1 MLSRSELLSPS
12 PPAMPAPLLE
22 ESRFQ
27 SGSAFQ
33 SQGPVLRLLG
43 SAFRLGPPFPS
54 ELALLGSEP
63 AFRSGSPFPLVY
75 QLGERRV
82 PLGGGGGP
90 PGAAGRGLGGPVL

>member
-1 MLSRSELLSPS
+1 MLSRAELLSPS

-43 SAFRLGPPFPS
+43 SAFQSGPLFPS
-54 ELALLGSEP
+54 ELALLGSGP
-63 AFRSGSPFPLVY
+63 MFQWGSPFPLAY
-75 QLGERRV
+75 QLGERRF
-82 PLGGGGGP
+82 PSARQEFP
-90 PGAAGRGLGGPVL
+90 PEPGSRGLACRF